1 VAELHAAVGEEAAF
15 LEELFDHGL
24 LLRTGAP
31 GLYGRGPVFEDVR
44 ERFDALVTRVA
55 APAGAE
61 PLRFPPL
68 LPRRQLESAEYLK
81 AFPHLA
87 GTIFAFEGSEAD
99 AVEQAERA
107 ARHDDWSMYQSMTDL
122 VLAPAACYAVYP
134 AIAARGRLPAGG
146 ATVDTGDAWVFRH
159 EPSGDPARQQ
169 MFHMRE
175 IVRIGEPPAVA
186 AWRDRWR
193 DRAVE
198 ILQRVGLDG
207 ELAVASDPFFGRP
220 GRMLA
225 ASQRAQELKFEVCI
239 AIASPE
245 PTAVASSNYHQDH
258 FGQTFAIELADGGV
272 AHTACVAFGLERITL
287 GLLRRHGLDPRR
299 WPPAVRDELWG
310 RGENGSAP

>member
-1 VAELHAAVGEEAAF
+1 VAKFRAAVGDEASF
-15 LEELFDHGL
+15 LDELFDHGL

-31 GLYGRGPVFEDVR
+31 GLYGRGAVFEDVR

-55 APAGAE
+55 APAVSE
-61 PLRFPPL
+61 SLRFPPL
-68 LPRRQLESAEYLK
+68 LPRRQLETAGYLD

-87 GTIFAFEGSEAD
+87 GTIFAFDGSEAD

-107 ARHDDWSMYQSMTDL
+107 ARHEDWSMYQTMTDL
-122 VLAPAACYAVYP
+122 VLAPAACYPVYP
-134 AIAARGRLPAGG
+134 AIAARGPLPAGG
-146 ATVDTGDAWVFRH
+146 TTVDTGDAWVFRH

-175 IVRIGEPPAVA
+175 IVRIGEPSAVA
-186 AWRDRWR
+186 AWRDTWR

-198 ILQRVGLDG
+198 ILQRVGLDS

-225 ASQRAQELKFEVCI
+225 ASQRAQELKFEVSI
-239 AIASPE
+239 AVASPE

-258 FGQTFAIELADGGV
+258 FGQTFEIELADGGI
-272 AHTACVAFGLERITL
+272 AHTACLAFGLERITL
-287 GLLRRHGLDPRR
+287 GLLRRHGLDPQR
-299 WPPAVRDELWG
+299 WPAAVRDELWG
-310 RGENGSAP
+310 Q

>member
-1 VAELHAAVGEEAAF
+1 VAKFRAAVGDEASF

-31 GLYGRGPVFEDVR
+31 GLYGRGAVFEDVR

-55 APAGAE
+55 APAVSE
-61 PLRFPPL
+61 SLRFPPL
-68 LPRRQLESAEYLK
+68 LPRRQLETAGYLD

-87 GTIFAFEGSEAD
+87 GTIFAFDGSEAD

-107 ARHDDWSMYQSMTDL
+107 ARHEDWSMYQTMTDL
-122 VLAPAACYAVYP
+122 VLAPAACYPVYP
-134 AIAARGRLPAGG
+134 AIAARGPLPAGG
-146 ATVDTGDAWVFRH
+146 TTVDTGGAWVFRH

-175 IVRIGEPPAVA
+175 IVRIGEPSTVA
-186 AWRDRWR
+186 AWRDTWR

-198 ILQRVGLDG
+198 ILQRVGLDS

-225 ASQRAQELKFEVCI
+225 ASQRAQELKFEVSI
-239 AIASPE
+239 AVASPE

-258 FGQTFAIELADGGV
+258 FGQTFEIELADGGI
-272 AHTACVAFGLERITL
+272 AHTACLAFGLERITL
-287 GLLRRHGLDPRR
+287 GLLRRHGLDPQR
-299 WPPAVRDELWG
+299 WPAAVRDELWG
-310 RGENGSAP
+310 Q

>member
-1 VAELHAAVGEEAAF
+1 VAKFRAAVGDEASF

-31 GLYGRGPVFEDVR
+31 GLYGRGAVFEDVR

-55 APAGAE
+55 APAVSE
-61 PLRFPPL
+61 SLRFPPL
-68 LPRRQLESAEYLK
+68 LPRRQLETAGYLD

-87 GTIFAFEGSEAD
+87 GTIFAFDGSEAD

-107 ARHDDWSMYQSMTDL
+107 ARHEDWSMYQTMTDL
-122 VLAPAACYAVYP
+122 VLAPAACYPVYP
-134 AIAARGRLPAGG
+134 AIAARGPLPAGG
-146 ATVDTGDAWVFRH
+146 TTVDTGGAWVFRH

-169 MFHMRE
+169 MFRMRE
-175 IVRIGEPPAVA
+175 IVHIGEASAVA
-186 AWRDRWR
+186 AWRDTWR

-198 ILQRVGLDG
+198 ILQRVGLDS

-225 ASQRAQELKFEVCI
+225 ASQRAQELKFELSI
-239 AIASPE
+239 AVASPE

-258 FGQTFAIELADGGV
+258 FGQTFGIELADGGI
-272 AHTACVAFGLERITL
+272 AHTACLAFGLERITL
-287 GLLRRHGLDPRR
+287 GLLRRHGLDPQR
-299 WPPAVRDELWG
+299 WPAAVRDELWG
-310 RGENGSAP
+310 R

>member
-31 GLYGRGPVFEDVR
+31 GLYGRGAVFEDVR
-44 ERFDALVTRVA
+44 ERFDALVTRIA

-107 ARHDDWSMYQSMTDL
+107 ARHDDWSIYQTMTDL

-175 IVRIGEPPAVA
+175 IVRIGEPTAVV
-186 AWRDRWR
+186 AWRDAWR

-310 RGENGSAP
+310 RGEDGSAP

>member
-1 VAELHAAVGEEAAF
+1 VAKFHAAVGKEASF

-44 ERFDALVTRVA
+44 ERFDALVTRAA
-55 APAGAE
+55 APAGSE
-61 PLRFPPL
+61 TLRFPPL
-68 LPRRQLESAEYLK
+68 LPRRQLESAEYLN

-87 GTIFAFEGSEAD
+87 GTIFAFEGSEAH
-99 AVEQAERA
+99 AIEQAERA
-107 ARHDDWSMYQSMTDL
+107 ARHEDWSMYQTMTDL
-122 VLAPAACYAVYP
+122 VLAPAACYPVYP

-146 ATVDTGDAWVFRH
+146 TTVDTGGAWVFRR

-175 IVRIGEPPAVA
+175 IVRIGEPAAVA
-186 AWRDRWR
+186 AWRDTWR

-198 ILQRVGLDG
+198 ILHRVGLDG

-239 AIASPE
+239 QIASPE

-258 FGQTFAIELADGGV
+258 FGQCFAIELADGGV
-272 AHTACVAFGLERITL
+272 AHTACLAFGLERITL
-287 GLLRRHGLDPRR
+287 GLLRRHGLDPQR
-299 WPPAVRDELWG
+299 WPAAVRDELWG
-310 RGENGSAP
+310 G